1 MKTTIFTIALVFSL
15 GAAFSQETEIVL
27 PTSQHVINT
36 KGTGGNKSIT
46 SEEPI
51 IESKEKKE
59 KEIALQSWSWSSDK
73 KITTSNPNPNQ
84 EVTSEENKKNYVGH
98 VTLMKREAKPTTP
111 DEDEEQNEKN
121 SESKRVKKTGH
132 VTLNR

>member
-15 GAAFSQETEIVL
+15 GTAFSQETEIVL
-27 PTSQHVINT
+27 PTTQHAINT
-36 KGTGGNKSIT
+36 KGTGFTNG
-46 SEEPI
+46 
-51 IESKEKKE
+51 
-59 KEIALQSWSWSSDK
+59 
-73 KITTSNPNPNQ
+73 KITTSNPNPSQ
-84 EVTSEENKKNYVGH
+84 EVTSEEKRKEYVGH

-121 SESKRVKKTGH
+121 NESKRVKKTGH